1 MTPKNPWKHV
11 KVDPARLENNR
22 FLNPIVPPEPDPQP
36 DPTPTPRRSS
46 TLSGKYILMPQTSTY
61 ALGVDALVKA
71 CQAESNS
78 AHPQFPRDDGSRIYR
93 PLTFKEDIEARVN
106 DYESNTGKDE
116 RLRLFNRWLNSC
128 TAVVYKAGTTK
139 FKIIPL
145 SPELVT
151 LPEDFSDAY
160 FPIDYDAIAGTELD
174 RNGAVYNTLLA
185 KSDVLDHPA
194 WRAAVEDDVDLLRTY
209 ADIVFTERSADKQ
222 MAFWTRNQPANDE
235 LRALYV
241 YYLDNYSYAIGNNNL
256 NNVGSFL
263 RVAQERTP

>member
-22 FLNPIVPPEPDPQP
+22 FLNPTEPVPPTPSVDPVSEPI
-36 DPTPTPRRSS
+36 T
-46 TLSGKYILMPQTSTY
+46 GAYILMPKTTTEVQGIH
-61 ALGVDALVKA
+61 ALRKA
-71 CQAESNS
+71 CEAESNS

-106 DYESNTGKDE
+106 DYESNTGNDE

-235 LRALYV
+235 LRALSV
-241 YYLDNYSYAIGNNNL
+241 SDLSSSSYANGDDDLYNY
-256 NNVGSFL
+256 GSFL